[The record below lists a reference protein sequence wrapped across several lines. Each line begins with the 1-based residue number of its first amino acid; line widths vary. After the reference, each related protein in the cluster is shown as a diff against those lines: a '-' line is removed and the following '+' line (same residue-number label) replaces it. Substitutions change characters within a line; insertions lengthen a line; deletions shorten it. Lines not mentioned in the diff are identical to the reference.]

1 MVLTLA
7 LGIGATVSVFSIIH
21 AVMITPL
28 PYDDP
33 SRLFSV
39 FESKMANDEG
49 KIIVLS
55 TLNARLLAQLLKHHV
70 RQTIS
75 RFRIVSAVHAPEELA
90 QFDPPAIPTQI
101 SGVRKGLG
109 GGEKKNPVLPEESW
123 CKISSAVLL
132 PPIKTCFVMIA
143 KEHCHGNC

>member
-1 MVLTLA
+1 VVLTLA

-55 TLNARLLAQLLKHHV
+55 TLNVRLLAQLLKHRH
-70 RQTIS
+70 
-75 RFRIVSAVHAPEELA
+75 
-90 QFDPPAIPTQI
+90 
-101 SGVRKGLG
+101 
-109 GGEKKNPVLPEESW
+109 
-123 CKISSAVLL
+123 
-132 PPIKTCFVMIA
+132 
-143 KEHCHGNC
+143 